1 MEIIFAV
8 IHEKGWG
15 QEGQLRSCC
24 SNSGMT
30 ELVIS
35 RATKGA
41 HPRDIS
47 RASAV
52 GLLILDIRNEGGG
65 RVKENF
71 HSLHIWGRNM
81 LISY

>member
-52 GLLILDIRNEGGG
+52 GLLILDIRNEGGEESRRTSIVCIFG
-65 RVKENF
+65 EE
-71 HSLHIWGRNM
+71 IC
-81 LISY
+81 